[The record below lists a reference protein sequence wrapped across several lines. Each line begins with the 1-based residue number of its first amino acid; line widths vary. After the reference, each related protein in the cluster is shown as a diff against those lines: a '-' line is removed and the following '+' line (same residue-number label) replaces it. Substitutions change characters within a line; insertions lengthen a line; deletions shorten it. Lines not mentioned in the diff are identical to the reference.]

1 MEEIR
6 TQDIHLVDVYHSRYA
21 VMLSLSP
28 NCLGLRFNTT
38 TSGHNCYRA
47 VEYTQGALNFYS
59 KVNVTGGVDD
69 VDTVTLPRSCC
80 SSRCDRDTTL
90 LLLNHPVH
98 CSGTFVNLTHLT
110 VDTRV
115 IEDSLSSRC
124 LTRVDVSHDT
134 DISCVFE

>member
-1 MEEIR
+1 
-6 TQDIHLVDVYHSRYA
+6 
-21 VMLSLSP
+21 MLSLSP
-28 NCLGLRFNTT
+28 NCFCLRFYTT
-38 TSGHNCYRA
+38 TGGHYCNRT
-47 VEYTQGALNFYS
+47 VENTQGTLNFNCE
-59 KVNVTGGVDD
+59 VNVTGGVDD

-98 CSGTFVNLTHLT
+98 GSGTFVNLTHLT

-115 IEDSLSSRC
+115 VEDSFGSRC
-124 LTRVDVSHDT
+124 FTSVDVSHDT